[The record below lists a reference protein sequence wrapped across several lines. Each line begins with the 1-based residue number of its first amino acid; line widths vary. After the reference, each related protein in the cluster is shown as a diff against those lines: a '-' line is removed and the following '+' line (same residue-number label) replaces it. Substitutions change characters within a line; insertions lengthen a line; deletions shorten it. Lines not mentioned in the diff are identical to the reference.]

1 MWRFDIGTF
10 RQRSISCYVG
20 NSTVASALSAGFVA
34 NGGLAV
40 SAQFLLS
47 LAMELRAHAE
57 QMSARAETFHD
68 IEVRQKLCGIA
79 EDYEKMAQRLE
90 QHAGSKE
97 AE

>member
-1 MWRFDIGTF
+1 
-10 RQRSISCYVG
+10 
-20 NSTVASALSAGFVA
+20 
-34 NGGLAV
+34 
-40 SAQFLLS
+40 
-47 LAMELRAHAE
+47 MELRAHAE

-97 AE
+97 GE